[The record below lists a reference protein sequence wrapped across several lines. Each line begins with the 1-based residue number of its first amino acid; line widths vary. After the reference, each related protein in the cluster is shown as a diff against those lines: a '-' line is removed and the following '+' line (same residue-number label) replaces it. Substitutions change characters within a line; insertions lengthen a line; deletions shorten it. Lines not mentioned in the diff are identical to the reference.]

1 MEKEVSFFALVEF
14 ECCVFLQNGKKE
26 KCEFSWDFS
35 SEKIEDFEVKCL
47 KERFKEYLISE
58 MKRKCVDISKIK
70 YVGKITA
77 FDNRNVMCLK
87 FLKEGCWIIKDVILF

>member
-26 KCEFSWDFS
+26 KCEFPWDFS
-35 SEKIEDFEVKCL
+35 SEKIEDFEVIRL
-47 KERFKEYLISE
+47 KNRFKKYLTQT
-58 MKRKCVDISKIK
+58 MKKKYSDISKIK
-70 YVGKITA
+70 YIGKITA
-77 FDNRNVMCLK
+77 FDNRDVMCLK

>member
-14 ECCVFLQNGKKE
+14 ECRIFLQNGKKE
-26 KCEFSWDFS
+26 KYEFPWDFS
-35 SEKIEDFEVKCL
+35 SEKIEDFDFECL
-47 KERFKEYLISE
+47 KERFKEYLIPE
-58 MKRKCVDISKIK
+58 MKRKYGDISKIK

-87 FLKEGCWIIKDVILF
+87 LLKEGCWIIKDVILF